1 MSVGES
7 ICLWSTNRSLQPGTL
22 SKRVVIIL
30 QRITKLIGHPHEN
43 ITNGLLAHYLVYH
56 ADTQWCGY
64 LPSYGHISRLSI
76 KADQGMYCC

>member
-1 MSVGES
+1 MNVGES

-22 SKRVVIIL
+22 LSVVVIIL

-43 ITNGLLAHYLVYH
+43 ITSGPPAHYLVYH
-56 ADTQWCGY
+56 AQPQGCGY

-76 KADQGMYCC
+76 KANQGMYCC